1 MDIKKQ
7 QLAHESD
14 SDYED
19 ELEND
24 FPEYCFGHSDKIASI
39 VETAKHYSLTADGIC
54 QDQERCWEGKMAAYH
69 RQVETEQKP
78 NNRLNRRSN
87 TLVKIDEVFEQYWD
101 NGVMPDEVDE
111 KWIHDTCEHVQIS
124 MML

>member
-1 MDIKKQ
+1 
-7 QLAHESD
+7 
-14 SDYED
+14 
-19 ELEND
+19 
-24 FPEYCFGHSDKIASI
+24 
-39 VETAKHYSLTADGIC
+39 
-54 QDQERCWEGKMAAYH
+54 MAAYH

-78 NNRLNRRSN
+78 ENRLHRRSN

-111 KWIHDTCEHVQIS
+111 KWIRDTCEHVQIS